1 MNHPKLP
8 FDLSALASTA
18 SQRWHE
24 SRLVRWGVPALAVAG
39 LALFLIFRGGSA
51 QPISYKSV
59 ETKIGSLV
67 VNVTSTG
74 TLQPVNQ
81 VDVGSELSGT
91 IAKVEVD
98 FNDRVEAGQVLAR
111 LDTEILQAR
120 IAEARA
126 SLQSARARSA
136 EAAATVTET
145 RLNLER
151 CQELLVQQMC
161 SRSDL
166 DALQAGYQRA
176 QANQT
181 MQNAQVAMAQAA
193 LDVQQT
199 NLRKAVIRSPISGVV
214 LDRKVE
220 PGQTVAA
227 SFQTPVLFSIAE
239 DLKRMELRVAV
250 DEADVGQVR
259 VAQPATFSVDAFPR
273 RTFNATVAQ
282 IRQAPKT
289 VEGVV
294 TYETVLLVDNSDLA
308 LMPGMTATAQI
319 IVNSFEN
326 ILLVPNAAL
335 RFSPPPQNAS
345 KKSGFSF
352 SFFPRPPSAQQ
363 KPREANSKGRT
374 SQVWMLRDGTPVAVP
389 ITTGASDGQWTQLVT
404 GEVKAGDPLLTDAVS
419 AAK

>member
-1 MNHPKLP
+1 MNHPKHP
-8 FDLSALASTA
+8 FDLSTLANTA

-24 SRLVRWGVPALAVAG
+24 SRLVRWGVPALVVAG
-39 LALFLIFRGGSA
+39 VALFLIFRGGSA
-51 QPISYKSV
+51 QPVSYKSV
-59 ETKIGSLV
+59 EAKTGSLV

-91 IAKVEVD
+91 IARVEVD
-98 FNDRVEAGQVLAR
+98 FNDRVVTGQVLAR

-120 IAEARA
+120 IAEAKA
-126 SLQSARARSA
+126 ALLSARARSS

-145 RLNLER
+145 RLNLAR
-151 CQELLVQQMC
+151 CKELLIQQMC

-166 DALQAGYQRA
+166 DALQAASERA
-176 QANQT
+176 LANQT
-181 MQNAQVAMAQAA
+181 MQRAQVSMAQAA

-259 VAQPATFSVDAFPR
+259 VAQPATFGVDAFPR

-308 LMPGMTATAQI
+308 LMPGMTATALI

-335 RFSPPPQNAS
+335 RFSPPAPSANKQS
-345 KKSGFSF
+345 SGFSL
-352 SFFPRPPSAQQ
+352 FPRRPPSAQQ
-363 KPREANSKGRT
+363 RPREINGKGRS
-374 SQVWMLRDGTPVAVP
+374 SQVWMLRDGVP
-389 ITTGASDGQWTQLVT
+389 TAIPIATGASDGQWTQVVT
-404 GEVKAGDPLLTDAVS
+404 GEVKAGDALLTDVVS